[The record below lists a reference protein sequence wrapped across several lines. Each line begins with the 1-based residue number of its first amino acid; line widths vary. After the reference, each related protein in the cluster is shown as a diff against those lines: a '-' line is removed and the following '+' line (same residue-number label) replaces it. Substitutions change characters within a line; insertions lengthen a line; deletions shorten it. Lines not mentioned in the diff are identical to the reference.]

1 VSGNEAGNKFP
12 AGFPLIWLSFG
23 EAVMTNFTYRS
34 PERASRFNG
43 TVASLFMTAMVVL
56 SGFLSMALF
65 AG

>member
-1 VSGNEAGNKFP
+1 
-12 AGFPLIWLSFG
+12 
-23 EAVMTNFTYRS
+23 MTNFTYRS